1 MKENTL
7 FIIYPLIG
15 KRLCAY
21 QSLKNLSFSENFTY
35 VLNGWSLPQHYL
47 ITWRLTFCNFLKST
61 GYGYLWEE
69 IQLIRFRSWVSEV
82 FPSHTFQNIRQ
93 TKWITLQKSRG
104 VWNLTN
110 MLNLNHKRLLVI
122 PLTTSKPILT
132 HWRSCRLTELMS
144 ATLLIVGIM
153 FGLPLL

>member
-110 MLNLNHKRLLVI
+110 MLNLNHKRLSCNSI
-122 PLTTSKPILT
+122 NYIKTNFDSLTKL
-132 HWRSCRLTELMS
+132 
-144 ATLLIVGIM
+144 
-153 FGLPLL
+153 